1 MAFAQFTNHLK
12 NPTRLHALVML
23 ALASGSLAFAATSA
37 AATSVD
43 EHRALNPQ
51 GSVEIDNVAGSID
64 VQGWDK
70 SEVAVTGTI
79 GNNVQRVDVT
89 GDSDRISIRVVLPKG
104 LHFGMR
110 DGDAHLLIHVPINSS
125 VSASLV
131 SSDLKVSAV
140 HGALELRSV
149 SGNIS
154 GDGGGDLRANDV
166 SGDIHFTATAAKR
179 IEVKAISGT
188 IVLTGGN
195 TDIEVS
201 SVSGDARLT
210 LGTVSRGRFK
220 TVSGNISATLAAAA
234 DAQIDG
240 ESVSGDIKLE
250 FPSEPAADFDV
261 QTLSGDIDNCFGPKP
276 VEQRHGP
283 GRRLTFKTG
292 DTSARIH
299 LTSASGEV
307 RLCAKK

>member
-1 MAFAQFTNHLK
+1 MK
-12 NPTRLHALVML
+12 NPIRFC
-23 ALASGSLAFAATSA
+23 ALAMLTSAGLLANATSVAAT
-37 AATSVD
+37 TVD
-43 EHRALNPQ
+43 EHRAVNPQ
-51 GSVEIDNVAGSID
+51 GAVEIDNVAGSIE

-79 GNNVQRVDVT
+79 GKDVERVDVT
-89 GDSDRISIRVVLPKG
+89 GDGNRTSIRVVLPRG
-104 LHFGMR
+104 MHSGMR
-110 DGDAHLLIHVPINSS
+110 DGEAHLVIHVPSNSS
-125 VSASLV
+125 VSTSLV

-140 HGALELRSV
+140 RGALELRTV

-166 SGDIHFTATAAKR
+166 SGNIDFTASGAKR
-179 IEVKAISGT
+179 IEVKAISGN

-195 TDIEVS
+195 TEIEAS

-210 LGTVSRGRFK
+210 LGTVSRARFK
-220 TVSGNISATLAAAA
+220 TVSGNISASLAAAA

-261 QTLSGDIDNCFGPKP
+261 QTLSGEIDNCFGPKP
-276 VEQRHGP
+276 VEPRHGP
-283 GRRLTFKTG
+283 GKRLTFKTG
-292 DTSARIH
+292 DNGARVH
-299 LTSASGEV
+299 LTSNSGGV
-307 RLCAKK
+307 RLCTRK